1 MPYHIACFDGEEQ
14 IDRKAHRY
22 HLENLW
28 RRIETK
34 TKYNDTYLRGDKMPK
49 NDKAE

>member
-1 MPYHIACFDGEEQ
+1 MAKNKSIATH
-14 IDRKAHRY
+14 RRY